1 MLSIKQ
7 QIGKLFE
14 SGIALIIGFVMA
26 ISFSSGFLILG
37 VCMLLTLLAIYPFL
51 RKVIK

>member
-14 SGIALIIGFVMA
+14 SGIALSIGFIMA
-26 ISFSSGFLILG
+26 ISFSLGFLVLG
-37 VCMLLTLLAIYPFL
+37 ICMLIVLLVIYPFL
-51 RKVIK
+51 KKHTK